1 MARKSR
7 KNITGFPETFDQER
21 QQFQAGLYV
30 RISVENEKKL
40 EADSIG
46 TQIRMLEDFVSQIPD
61 IRVYDIY
68 CDDAIS
74 GTTFIRPEFSRMM
87 GDVRDRKINCI
98 IVKDLSRLGRN
109 YLESGEYLE
118 KVFPFFGIRFIAVN
132 DRIDTLERPVDIS
145 AQLKN
150 MANEMYARDISKKI
164 CTAVKTLQDQGKFV
178 GSQPPYGYMRSPEDK
193 YRLVVDP
200 RPASVVKEIF
210 QMVLDGYT
218 VHSITLKLNEQGIP
232 SPGRYK
238 YEQGLVKNE
247 KFRNSVWFFSTTRRM
262 LSDPVY
268 LGWIQ
273 SGKYVSQFRKGGEK
287 CVKMPEG
294 EWKTVRGTHEPIIER
309 AVFDQVQEILGGKQ
323 EKGSNAGRY
332 QSKHNRNNILRGKMR
347 CGECGKSMAYCQKE
361 NHGKK
366 QMWYICPVHEHYN
379 SAYCPKKAVKKEQTE
394 QMILAVIQKQMKLFT
409 EAEELVQT
417 LNRSSRGKGKFQ
429 MYQNQIRETEKQIA
443 HYGERK
449 ASLYQDY
456 AEHIITEEDYLA
468 IGQEYSRKTEE
479 LKLFLEELKRE
490 MGRLSPGY
498 CGSEMWKDLVTSYQD
513 RKELD
518 REMVEAFIEK
528 ITAYN
533 DGRLEI
539 QFRNHDELES
549 ALYYAAERKREEVR
563 YAV

>member
-7 KNITGFPETFDQER
+7 KNVTGFPETFDQER

-287 CVKMPEG
+287 CVKMPEE

>member
-68 CDDAIS
+68 CVDAIS
-74 GTTFIRPEFSRMM
+74 GTTFIRPVFSRMM

-287 CVKMPEG
+287 CVKMPEE

>member
-287 CVKMPEG
+287 CVKMPEE